1 MFSYF
6 LARPRKETLADEQGL
21 ARYSS
26 AEEERERRA
35 AQRRGTY
42 STAQYLEVL
51 AWPLVQRV
59 ARLTG
64 AIT

>member
-6 LARPRKETLADEQGL
+6 LARPRKETLADDQRL
-21 ARYSS
+21 ARYSD
-26 AEEERERRA
+26 EEAERERRA

-42 STAQYLEVL
+42 SKAQYLEVL
-51 AWPLVQRV
+51 AWPLVKRV

-64 AIT
+64 AIK